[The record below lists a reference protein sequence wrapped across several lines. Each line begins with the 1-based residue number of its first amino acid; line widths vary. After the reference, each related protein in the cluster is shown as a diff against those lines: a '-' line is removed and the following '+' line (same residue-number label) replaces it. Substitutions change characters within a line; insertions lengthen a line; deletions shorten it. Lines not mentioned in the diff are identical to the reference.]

1 MFQLTNEQRRCFGIT
16 PVEADWEL
24 RQLPRSRDDYY
35 YDTCAIRS
43 LLRSARRFSSNSA
56 LTKKILLKRI
66 FKNENGKRKNYR
78 FRADTPWC
86 CS

>member
-35 YDTCAIRS
+35 YDTCAIQS
-43 LLRSARRFSSNSA
+43 LLRSARRFSRNSA
-56 LTKKILLKRI
+56 
-66 FKNENGKRKNYR
+66 
-78 FRADTPWC
+78 
-86 CS
+86 

>member
-35 YDTCAIRS
+35 YDTFTYIKD
-43 LLRSARRFSSNSA
+43 N
-56 LTKKILLKRI
+56 KKKPKRNMLKKPQKMKQHQVQTITILELQVVVHQVKQI
-66 FKNENGKRKNYR
+66 VLMF
-78 FRADTPWC
+78 
-86 CS
+86 